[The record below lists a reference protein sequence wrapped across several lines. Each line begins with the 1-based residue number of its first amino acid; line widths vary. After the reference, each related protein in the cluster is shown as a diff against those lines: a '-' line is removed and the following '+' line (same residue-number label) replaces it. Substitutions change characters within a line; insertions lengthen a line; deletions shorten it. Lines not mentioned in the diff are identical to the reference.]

1 MKAQKK
7 NSCDHIG
14 LFTANAR
21 RLVSF
26 YTRKLG
32 FQKTKEQI
40 LSRDLSRAIFGVAA
54 DCRFLRLMGGEAMIE
69 IFEPM
74 RGRVAKRRNNAAG
87 INHFGLLVTDR
98 DAFLRRLRERKVPV
112 LEIDRNGRSTHFIS
126 DPDGNRIEIRQKG

>member
-1 MKAQKK
+1 MERAKQ
-7 NSCDHIG
+7 NCCDHVG
-14 LFTANAR
+14 LFTTNAG
-21 RLVSF
+21 RLVNF

-32 FQKTKEQI
+32 FQKTKEQT
-40 LSRDLSRAIFGVAA
+40 LPRDVTRAIFGVAA

-69 IFEPM
+69 IFEPL
-74 RGRVAKRRNNAAG
+74 RGRVTKRRNNAAG

-126 DPDGNRIEIRQKG
+126 DPDGNRIEIRQRG